1 MGDQDF
7 KPLSVHGTPQ
17 LRKYPRVRVSAPF
30 PCSLARVGLLK
41 EGAVEQDLGIIYDLS
56 TQGVRV
62 MTEAVITPGD
72 RIAMRLRLPDQA
84 ASMVIEA
91 ATVRWGKEQT
101 YGVEFEGLS
110 PNDNKHL
117 LAFMTH
123 QSKSGSV
130 VEARPFGTVR

>member
-1 MGDQDF
+1 MDDQNC
-7 KPLSVHGTPQ
+7 KSLGAQGMPQ

-30 PCSLARVGLLK
+30 PCALARVGLVK
-41 EGAVEQDLGIIYDLS
+41 RGAVEQGVGIIYDLS
-56 TQGVRV
+56 TKGVRV

-72 RIAMRLRLPDQA
+72 RIAMQLRLPDQA
-84 ASMVIEA
+84 ASMVIET

-110 PNDNKHL
+110 QNDNKHI

-123 QSKSGSV
+123 QSKSGPRV
-130 VEARPFGTVR
+130 AA